1 MFFEAKNGDESSLS
15 VNTDLFWLFFCIFCT
30 LGIGVVQFIMDVLH
44 DNRFLARDNFIVSG
58 YTVYVGSALSWHF
71 VVLVGLGRHAP
82 AFEKKDEN
90 SSNFTLMAL
99 ANLTLSSLLARVLPQ
114 FQKQTTAIIGI
125 IATWI
130 AYIVFTFIFQC
141 SSQISEPIDTT
152 ACRKSYRLVPVA
164 LLGMVTDLVMAG
176 WTIPNIHLS
185 DRTLILTFGARAVL
199 PVVASADMWYGSNA
213 STRFNARYRSGFSLF
228 SSVWTIQGHR
238 FSYSVL
244 NHWIFSFSLVV
255 ASVHQIKRLLSKDD
269 RVRFGQIKELVV
281 VLPL

>member
-1 MFFEAKNGDESSLS
+1 MFYDAKNDDDSSLPA
-15 VNTDLFWLFFCIFCT
+15 NTNLFWLFFCIFCT
-30 LGIGVVQFIMDVLH
+30 LGIGVVQFVMNVLH
-44 DNRFLARDNFIVSG
+44 DNRFLARDNLIVSG

-71 VVLVGLGRHAP
+71 VVLLGLGRHAP

-90 SSNFTLMAL
+90 SSNGSPITQSLQFTLMAL

-244 NHWIFSFSLVV
+244 N
-255 ASVHQIKRLLSKDD
+255 Q
-269 RVRFGQIKELVV
+269 
-281 VLPL
+281 